1 MKTIIISEP
10 NKKLK
15 DFSDEE
21 LIEELKR
28 RDIKPN
34 LKNKKNCECLN
45 IVGLL
50 LHLIKICFHLC

>member
-10 NKKLK
+10 NRKLK

-28 RDIKPN
+28 RDIKPTR
-34 LKNKKNCECLN
+34 LEL
-45 IVGLL
+45 
-50 LHLIKICFHLC
+50 